1 MFLMLGLLVNPHEML
16 DVAGMALLI
25 GLFMIFISR
34 PLSVFLCLSPY
45 RLIPFRA
52 KLFTSWVGL
61 RGAVPILFATYPV
74 VAGLEHHSTLF
85 NIVFFITILS
95 LLLQGTTIT
104 ALADRLKL
112 SEPLGHDVEDFGIQ
126 LHDDSDY
133 SLSEIDL
140 TASMLASGNTL
151 RDLHLPK
158 GHLVVMIKRGE
169 ENIVPNGTVEL
180 HPGDRLLV
188 MK

>member
-1 MFLMLGLLVNPHEML
+1 MV
-16 DVAGMALLI
+16 
-25 GLFMIFISR
+25 
-34 PLSVFLCLSPY
+34 
-45 RLIPFRA
+45 
-52 KLFTSWVGL
+52 
-61 RGAVPILFATYPV
+61 ATYPV
-74 VAGLEHHSTLF
+74 VAGIEHHSTLF

-104 ALADRLKL
+104 ALADKLKL

-158 GHLVVMIKRGE
+158 GQLVVMKKRGE